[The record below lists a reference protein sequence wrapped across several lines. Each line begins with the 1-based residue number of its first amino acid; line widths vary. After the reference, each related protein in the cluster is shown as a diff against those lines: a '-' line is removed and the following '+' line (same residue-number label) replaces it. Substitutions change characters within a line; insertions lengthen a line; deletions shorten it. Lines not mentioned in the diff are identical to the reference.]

1 MPPRILV
8 PLETLEA
15 SQPALETAREFFPDA
30 TLHLLHVVIPGEVP
44 LRTAAFPAGPGEG
57 AAVQVDRGLQAR
69 LEALGSG
76 ETLQV
81 GDPAAEI
88 LERARSGAF
97 DLIVLSPS
105 GKRGLQRLLLGSVA
119 QRVLR
124 ESPIPVLSVRRMH
137 GGETR

>member
-1 MPPRILV
+1 MPLRILV

-15 SQPALETAREFFPDA
+15 SQPALEAAREFFPDA
-30 TLHLLHVVIPGEVP
+30 ALHLLHVVIPGEVP
-44 LRTAAFPAGPGEG
+44 LRTAAFPAGPGEE
-57 AAVQVDRGLQAR
+57 AEAQVDRSLQAR

-105 GKRGLQRLLLGSVA
+105 GKRGLQRFLLGSVA
-119 QRVLR
+119 QRVIR
-124 ESPIPVLSVRRMH
+124 ESPIPVMSVRRLR